1 MSCRGLSWKKVNV
14 GTWTPGGNGLLAEP
28 ILQREIRRLKLETN
42 LQSSMANGIC
52 VENVLCSSAYESRVD
67 TTPLYLKSVLLQNH
81 RTAQAIQS
89 ATTSVA
95 SPSVF
100 ATSCSYYVCVLDI
113 RSAIGTIPDCP
124 IHSPDS
130 FPSSNP
136 RKKKK
141 KRHLAYANRPEPI
154 GFHAAIPTA
163 TAHSS
168 QRTRSGIAWK
178 WASRNHYCLN

>member
-141 KRHLAYANRPEPI
+141 GTWHTRTDPSRSASTPPSRRPPLIRHSELDP
-154 GFHAAIPTA
+154 
-163 TAHSS
+163 
-168 QRTRSGIAWK
+168 
-178 WASRNHYCLN
+178 ASRGNGLQGIIIA